1 MLTAFLRR
9 IGGGEV
15 CGADVRLLAGMHNR
29 AFILSTSE
37 RPQAQQGR
45 DTAGFDDPLA
55 AAGADE

>member
-1 MLTAFLRR
+1 VLTTFLRR
-9 IGGGEV
+9 IRGGEV
-15 CGADVRLLAGMHNR
+15 CGTDVWLQAGMHER

-45 DTAGFDDPLA
+45 DTTGFDDPLA